1 MKVLNPLRACVKV
14 DDCYDPSSIGTLT
27 CIKRIET
34 CVESDFTT
42 VCMRFAI
49 ADHFLLFGKED

>member
-1 MKVLNPLRACVKV
+1 VKV